1 MQIYSHHQHHIIT
14 ALNVCCNSFP
24 QHTCKHKR
32 ERDREDVKMSYI
44 KNNFQHKVIKH
55 LKARYM

>member
-1 MQIYSHHQHHIIT
+1 MFAVIHF
-14 ALNVCCNSFP
+14 LNIPASIRE
-24 QHTCKHKR
+24 R